1 MEIIKELFEKTWF
14 VRIFYSVITLAI
26 SLIIYGLISR
36 LITKKVEH
44 GKLKIFESKKS
55 KTHIKMIRSIIRYLF
70 IIITVLILLQINGIN
85 VSSMLAGVGILSII
99 IGFAIQDALKDIIKG
114 IDIISD
120 NYYQVGD
127 VIKFGDVT
135 GKVLSLGLK
144 TTKIQDVV
152 TNNIVSIS
160 NRNIEQVEVVST
172 HIYINIPLPYEL
184 SLKDAEEAISDIINN
199 IKKLDKVDNCVYLG
213 VNTFADSSIN
223 YLIRVECDSTLKL
236 PVRRSALGQ
245 ILKDLE
251 KKNISIPYQQIDI
264 HNK

>member
-1 MEIIKELFEKTWF
+1 MEILIDLFKQTWF
-14 VRIFYSVITLAI
+14 TRIFYSTLTLAI
-26 SLIIYGLISR
+26 SLILYGFISR
-36 LITKKVEH
+36 IITKNIEH
-44 GKLKIFESKKS
+44 GKFKLFESKKS
-55 KTHIKMIRSIIRYLF
+55 KTHIKMIRSLIRYVFF
-70 IIITVLILLQINGIN
+70 IVTIMILLQINGIN

-120 NYYQVGD
+120 SYYQVGD
-127 VIKFGDVT
+127 VIKFGDST

-144 TTKIQDVV
+144 TTKIQEVA
-152 TNNIVSIS
+152 TGNIISIS
-160 NRNIEQVEVVST
+160 NRNIEKVEVVST
-172 HIYINIPLPYEL
+172 HIYINVPLPYEL
-184 SLKDAEEAISDIINN
+184 KLKDAEEAINEIVIN
-199 IKKLDKVDNCVYLG
+199 IKKLDKVDNCEYLG
-213 VNTFADSSIN
+213 VNNFADSSID
-223 YLIRVECDSTLKL
+223 YLIRVMCDPMLKL